1 MTDSMC
7 NAVKMVR
14 KKETRSEPL
23 GEIARRGDGEL
34 QECYEIL
41 KKAHEE
47 HLKPKGV
54 ELTAFRRGGLYTQR
68 SLALIALY
76 IRLGQ
81 PVTKR
86 ELTNFVRKY
95 VEGEADVQDGRHLAN
110 TQGWYVLS
118 TQRNDVGTETWPKD
132 SYGLISITDCYPSFS
147 GHREGNLE
155 SQEWARLL
163 EKFENRCSLCGS
175 EEGKNNLRNK
185 SVITQL
191 QQGHKD
197 PTKPLSPSNCLPQ
210 CQECNRPLQQKFIF
224 DDKGRPKAI
233 SKADL
238 IFKSPRNIQIEVF
251 RLLKAEFDE

>member
-1 MTDSMC
+1 
-7 NAVKMVR
+7 MVS
-14 KKETRSEPL
+14 KKDQRMSPL
-23 GEIARRGDGEL
+23 GEITRRGDKEL
-34 QECYEIL
+34 QECYEAL
-41 KKAHEE
+41 KHAHEK
-47 HLKPKGV
+47 HLKPMGV

-76 IRLGQ
+76 LRLGQ

-118 TQRNDVGTETWPKD
+118 TQRNDVGTENWPKD
-132 SYGLISITDCYPSFS
+132 SYGLISITEKYPAFS
-147 GHREGNLE
+147 GHREGTLK
-155 SQEWARLL
+155 SDEWARLMK
-163 EKFENRCSLCGS
+163 KFENRCSLCGS
-175 EEGKNNLRNK
+175 EEGKSNLRNK

-197 PTKPLSPSNCLPQ
+197 PTKPLSLNNCLPQ

-238 IFKSPRNIQIEVF
+238 IFKSPLNIQVEVF
-251 RLLKAEFDE
+251 NLLKAQFEK